1 MGYGMENKE
10 NRRFVALLVW
20 CCITFFYCYQYIL
33 RIIPNIIMP
42 SIMSKYSVGATE
54 YGSFAGIYYIGY
66 VLVHI
71 PIGILLTRFGAKKI
85 LPICIILT
93 AVGITP
99 LVYFDSWNSV
109 IIGRLLTGIGSSAA
123 IVGALQIFRILYP
136 QNFARMLGIMVSL
149 SLITVVYSGKP
160 LSIVVASIG
169 ISSTINI
176 LLISGVVLAALTYFL
191 LPKSAS
197 ESSHSELV
205 TDIKAIVCNYKLIF
219 ASLFAGLMV
228 GPLEGFADAWG
239 SAFLVSVYGFN
250 KVAADSTVLSILFGM
265 CIGCIIL
272 PYIADKTKLYFGTTI
287 FSGLAMIVLFI
298 YLLQGSASVSSI
310 YYTCLIIGFFCAY
323 QVIIIAKIS
332 TFVSEERSGM
342 AGAVVNMIVMAF
354 GWVFHNSIGL
364 TLDKLWTGELQNEIK
379 VYSPEAFIKAI
390 SIIPIA
396 TCLAIIGLSIM
407 AMINIIRA
415 AKLKR

>member
-1 MGYGMENKE
+1 MEDKG
-10 NRRFVALLVW
+10 NRRFVAMLVW
-20 CCITFFYCYQYIL
+20 CCITFFYCYQYVL

-42 SIMSKYSVGATE
+42 SIMSKYNIGATE

-85 LPICIILT
+85 LPISIILT
-93 AVGITP
+93 AAGIVP

-109 IIGRLLTGIGSSAA
+109 IIGRFLTGVGSSAA

-136 QNFARMLGIMVSL
+136 QNFARMLGMMVSL
-149 SLITVVYSGKP
+149 SLITAVYSGKP
-160 LSIVVASIG
+160 LSIVIASIG
-169 ISSTINI
+169 ISATINI
-176 LLISGVVLAALTYFL
+176 LLISGVVLAVATYFL

-197 ESSHSELV
+197 ESSHSELMA
-205 TDIKAIVCNYKLIF
+205 DIKAIICNYKLIF

-239 SAFLVSVYGFN
+239 SAFLVSVYGFT
-250 KVAADSTVLSILFGM
+250 KIAADSTVLAILLGM

-272 PYIADKTKLYFGTTI
+272 PYVADKTKLYFGTTI
-287 FSGLAMIVLFI
+287 FSGVVMIVLFI
-298 YLLQGSASVSSI
+298 YLLQRTISVNNI
-310 YYTCLIIGFFCAY
+310 YYACITIGFFCAY

-354 GWVFHNSIGL
+354 GWVFHNSIGI
-364 TLDKLWTGELQNEIK
+364 TLDKFWTGQMQNEIK
-379 VYSPEAFIKAI
+379 IYSPEAFIKAI

-396 TCLAIIGLSIM
+396 TCIAIIGLSII
-407 AMINIIRA
+407 AMINVIRA
-415 AKLKR
+415 TKLKR